1 MVGKT
6 GVDGYP
12 YISAGFHLRALM
24 YTSGIESRSV
34 INNIRDAIEQL
45 DRLGFTYP
53 RNQFESVTKKLEKVA
68 RDRGEQSKTPE
79 DIAREL
85 QTIVNCIHDT
95 VKSQAQE
102 RRLILLQSSD
112 VSAKLRGLAKQGTL
126 NTLQT
131 YLFEETVSNLETGAY
146 RSAVV
151 MGWNLAY
158 DIIRQWVFDNDKHR
172 AEFNTELA
180 KIVDRS
186 GKQKFDPVSNYPD
199 FYDLGEKIFLD
210 VCKGANL
217 IGGNLYDDLRSYL
230 RQRNDYAHASD
241 SHPTVN
247 QANAL
252 IDHLVD
258 AIAKLCRG

>member
-1 MVGKT
+1 MAGNP

-12 YISAGFHLRALM
+12 YISAGFHLRALL
-24 YTSGIESRSV
+24 YTSSIECRWV
-34 INNIRDAIEQL
+34 IKNIKEAIAQL

-53 RNQFESVTKKLEKVA
+53 RNQFESVAKKLEEVA
-68 RDRGEQSKTPE
+68 RNSGEKTKTPE

-85 QTIVNCIHDT
+85 QSIVDCIHDT

-102 RRLILLQSSD
+102 RRLILLQSSS
-112 VSAKLRGLAKQGTL
+112 VSAKLRELAKQGTL
-126 NTLQT
+126 NTRQT
-131 YLFEETVSNLETGAY
+131 YLFDETVSNLETGAY

-158 DIIRQWVFDNDKHR
+158 DIIRQWVFDDATRR
-172 AEFNTELA
+172 AAFNTELA
-180 KIVDRS
+180 KIVDKS
-186 GKQKFDPVSNYPD
+186 GKPRFDPVSNYPD
-199 FYDLGEKIFLD
+199 FYDLGEKILLD

-217 IGGNLYDDLRSYL
+217 IGGNLYDDLRGYL
-230 RQRNDYAHASD
+230 RQRNNYAHASD

-258 AIAKLCRG
+258 AIAKL